1 MSSRYFVNSAE
12 AAHVHGGSVRVAGH
26 GVLHQR
32 RSVGSR
38 CRSTGDQRGG
48 VHATGRMAA
57 EPGTP
62 PAPFWGLE
70 GATSRAAPSGQ
81 SMYTERR
88 GDCGRR
94 TERILSTAPDPG
106 ATCSGCSHR
115 CWPPF
120 RSCRAQGTRRVGR
133 LMRFLASA
141 PWGRVFPSLDKPGVS
156 GEWIRLQLDHQRIL
170 ASVIGDLPD
179 GLMTIGDDWTLL
191 TSALST
197 GSLIDRR
204 SPAVRPGPTSPATAL
219 DAAPQR
225 SDTGRAL
232 SAAMIH
238 FSRFDIAFDGVY
250 VSPSG

>member
-1 MSSRYFVNSAE
+1 VSSRYFVNSAE

-26 GVLHQR
+26 SVLHQR